1 MLNCIEE
8 IEKTRNVKRTSK
20 KIIIYSFN
28 LSKNEYYCP
37 NCMKIYKGQM
47 HDWCSSCGGHWGD
60 FLTDI
65 NNPIEIEELQED

>member
-47 HDWCSSCGGHWGD
+47 HDWCSSCGGHWSD
-60 FLTDI
+60 FLIDTD
-65 NNPIEIEELQED
+65 NPIEIEEVQED